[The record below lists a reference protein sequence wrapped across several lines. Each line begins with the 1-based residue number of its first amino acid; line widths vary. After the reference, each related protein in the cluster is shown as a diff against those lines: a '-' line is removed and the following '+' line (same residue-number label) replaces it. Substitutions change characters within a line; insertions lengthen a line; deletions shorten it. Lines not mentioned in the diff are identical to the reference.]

1 MKLDTTEQIHRKS
14 TSITGTTWNRYQHIK
29 SNRDLAM
36 VARPH
41 TDNDLAEC
49 KEAVCWNLRMKLF
62 IKD

>member
-1 MKLDTTEQIHRKS
+1 MKLDTTEKTHRKL
-14 TSITGTTWNRYQHIK
+14 TSITVATRNRYQHIK

-49 KEAVCWNLRMKLF
+49 KEAVC
-62 IKD
+62 